1 MIKYRIYNHI
11 YNVLYSYIL
20 YYIYSLYMT
29 YMTIWN
35 HLARLFIYDVH
46 FMI

>member
-20 YYIYSLYMT
+20 YIFT
-29 YMTIWN
+29 V
-35 HLARLFIYDVH
+35 YDVYDDLEPFSSSLH
-46 FMI
+46 I